1 MSSVP
6 SRKHE
11 TSPLDEV
18 EYVTLVDD
26 SDRTLGSCEKIEAH
40 RAGKLHRAFSILITN
55 PDGEHLLQ
63 RRASSKYHFAGR
75 WSNACCGHPRP
86 GEEMLPAAHRRLAEE
101 LGIMSPLEPVA
112 ELQYRSVDRN
122 SGLIE
127 HEYLH
132 VLWGQCAGGLRPD
145 PKEVGAVRWMM
156 PNAIQRDTA
165 LHPNRFT
172 PWFRLLIEQQ
182 YSLPTGSA
190 PERGGQVTRMN
201 ISDGRSK

>member
-6 SRKHE
+6 LSVHGA
-11 TSPLDEV
+11 SPLDEA
-18 EYVTLVDD
+18 EYVTLVDEH
-26 SDRTLGSCEKIEAH
+26 DRTLGPCEKIEAH

-63 RRASSKYHFAGR
+63 RRAAGKYHFAGR

-86 GEEMLPAAHRRLAEE
+86 GEEILPAAHRRLAEE

-112 ELQYRSVDRN
+112 ELQYRSVDRD

-132 VLWGQCAGGLRPD
+132 VLRGQCAGGLRSD

-156 PNAIQRDTA
+156 PNAIQRDA
-165 LHPNRFT
+165 ARHPNRFT

-182 YSLPTGSA
+182 CPLPTGSA
-190 PERGGQVTRMN
+190 TERDGQVPRMN